1 MEDKTT
7 CAGISYDH
15 TLMGDKHFFGGFL
28 NLAQNNIDTLSK
40 AFKERFN
47 VRYQSKQFAEVC
59 FSDKLPD
66 QDYLDRTLFLKT
78 HLPFIKYIGGKEA
91 DNRGTFRKNI
101 TLFFES
107 IEQLRNFYTHYYHKP
122 IIFPEEL
129 YENLDRIFVEVSE
142 EVKDFK
148 AKNDQT
154 RHLLSKNLAEEF
166 EIRFAQN
173 LERQKKLKAQ
183 GKKAN
188 IHDKQAIKNDV
199 FNNAFYHLIYKK
211 GEDFF
216 ATEAYKSKYNLEK
229 TAENGIGLSQ
239 SGLIFLL
246 SMFLNKKDTEALKS
260 RVKGFKAKIIRD
272 GEENI
277 SGLKFMAT
285 HWVFSY
291 LSFKNVKHK
300 LSTDFHKETLLVQ
313 IVDELS
319 KVPDEVYK
327 TFNKQTQEEF
337 IEDINEYMKVGN
349 KDLSLE
355 ESTVIHPVIR
365 KRYENKFN
373 YFALRFLD
381 EFADFP
387 TLKFQVHIGNY
398 IHDRRIKNIEG
409 TAFQTERSVKER
421 IKVFGKLS
429 QMSNLK
435 AEYVSGLM
443 DEPVDTGW
451 EIFPNPS
458 YNIIENNIPIYI
470 EMGYHFNDE
479 VLQSKMTRKKQK
491 PEELKDRNTAKASKE
506 SMIETLQNE
515 KGLMDVITASPIAQL
530 SLNELPA
537 ILYEL
542 LVKKTPAKTIERKL
556 VGKLNQRLK
565 EIKNYNPE
573 NPLPASQISKRLR
586 LNGEEGSIN
595 TKKIITLL
603 QKELNYT
610 QEKIDLLAKNRKEYG
625 KKVDG
630 KIQRKYVFG
639 LKEIGSLATDL
650 AMDIKRFMPANVRK
664 EWKGYQHSQ
673 LQQSLAFYDKRPEE
687 AFNILQEVWDLKRE
701 KALWDTWILNAF
713 QTSGNFERFF
723 ELYHEGRKK
732 YIQQQLENI
741 DQYIHN
747 KKLLQKFISQQF
759 PTNFLE
765 RHLYTLESL
774 EIEKLKILSKPFILP
789 RGTFDAKPTFI
800 MGKKVTENPELFADW
815 YTYSY
820 QQQHEFQKF
829 YLWPRDYKD
838 LLQNEQKRDPDFT
851 ENKKDLSE
859 LKQLE
864 LLKLKQDI
872 LIKKIKTQD
881 LYLKLIVDALF
892 IKVFGKEAD
901 ISLNDLYLTQQ
912 ERLEKEKLALKQNQR
927 VEGDDSPNIIK
938 DNFIWSKTVPY
949 IYKKI
954 YDPQVKLKDF
964 GKFKHFLL
972 DDKVEKIISYDLQE
986 IWNKNELEAQINTGQ
1001 NSYEVI
1007 RREELLKEIQLLEK
1021 LILDTFSDT
1030 LDKHPKEF
1038 ENDKGNPNFK
1048 KYMANGVI
1056 RKVNSTAA
1064 KEEAD
1069 WLEHENNFDN
1079 LSLEILNSKSEIT
1092 QLTFLIVLIRNKF
1105 GHNQLPAKQFY
1116 EIIQRKYSITGETIS
1131 RLYFNFVKYAAS
1143 RIKGL
1148 IYKEMNAEKV

>member
-7 CAGISYDH
+7 GAGISYDH
-15 TLMGDKHFFGGFL
+15 TLMEDKHFFGGFL
-28 NLAQNNIDTLSK
+28 NLAQNNIDALLK

-66 QDYLDRTLFLKT
+66 QDYLDRTLFLET

-91 DNRGTFRKNI
+91 NNRGTFRKNI

-122 IIFPEEL
+122 ILFPEEL
-129 YENLDRIFVEVSE
+129 YENLDRIFVEVSK
-142 EVKDFK
+142 EVKTHK
-148 AKNDQT
+148 VKNDQT
-154 RHLLSKNLAEEF
+154 RHLLTKNLANELD
-166 EIRFAQN
+166 IRY
-173 LERQKKLKAQ
+173 KKNVEKLKELKAQ
-183 GKKAN
+183 GKKVN
-188 IHDKQAIKNDV
+188 IHDKEAINNSV
-199 FNNAFYHLIYKK
+199 LNNAFNHLIYKK
-211 GEDFF
+211 EENVF
-216 ATEAYKSKYNLEK
+216 ATEAYKSKYNLENPSK
-229 TAENGIGLSQ
+229 NGISLSQ
-239 SGLIFLL
+239 SGLLFLL
-246 SMFLNKKDTEALKS
+246 SMFLNKKDIEALKS

-285 HWVFSY
+285 HWVFSS

-300 LSTDFHKETLLVQ
+300 LSTDFHRETLLIQ

-327 TFNKQTQEEF
+327 TFDKQTQEEF

-365 KRYENKFN
+365 KRYDNKFN

-381 EFADFP
+381 EFAGFP
-387 TLKFQVHIGNY
+387 TLRFQVHIGNY
-398 IHDRRIKNIEG
+398 IHDRRIKNIDG

-435 AEYVSGLM
+435 AEYVSRLM

-470 EMGYHFNDE
+470 EMGDHFNDE
-479 VLQSKMTRKKQK
+479 VLQSKMARKKQK
-491 PEELKDRNTAKASKE
+491 PEELKDRNSAKASKE
-506 SMIETLQNE
+506 SMIRTLQND
-515 KGLMDVITASPIAQL
+515 KGSMDVITASPTAQL

-542 LVKKTPAKTIERKL
+542 LVKKTPAKTIEKKL

-573 NPLPASQISKRLR
+573 KPLPASQISKRLR
-586 LNGEEGSIN
+586 LNLEEGSIN
-595 TKKIITLL
+595 TKKIIALL

-610 QEKIDLLAKNRKEYG
+610 QEKLDLLAKNRKEYG

-630 KIQRKYVFG
+630 KILRKYVFG
-639 LKEIGSLATDL
+639 LKEIGNLATDL

-687 AFNILQEVWDLKRE
+687 AFNILQEVWDINRE
-701 KALWDTWILNAF
+701 KSLWDTWILNAF

-732 YIQQQLENI
+732 YVQQQLENI
-741 DQYIHN
+741 DRYTDN
-747 KKLLQKFISQQF
+747 KKFLQKFINQQF

-765 RHLYTLESL
+765 KRLYALESL

-789 RGTFDAKPTFI
+789 RGTFDEKPTFI
-800 MGKKVTENPELFADW
+800 MGEKVRENPELFADW
-815 YTYSY
+815 YTYGY
-820 QQQHEFQKF
+820 QQHEFQKF
-829 YLWPRDYKD
+829 YSWPRDYKD
-838 LLQNEQKRDPDFT
+838 LLQNEQKRDPDFA
-851 ENKKDLSE
+851 ENKKRLSD

-864 LLKLKQDI
+864 LLQLKQDI
-872 LIKKIKTQD
+872 IIKKIKTQD
-881 LYLKLIVDALF
+881 LYLKLIMDALF
-892 IKVFGKEAD
+892 IEVFGQEAD
-901 ISLNDLYLTQQ
+901 ISLNDLYLTQE
-912 ERLEKEKLALKQNQR
+912 ERLEKEKLALKQHQR
-927 VEGDDSPNIIK
+927 VEGDDSPNVIK
-938 DNFIWSKTVPY
+938 DNFIWSKTMPY
-949 IYKKI
+949 KHDKI
-954 YDPQVKLKDF
+954 YEPQVRLKDF

-972 DDKVEKIISYDLQE
+972 DDKVAKILSYDLQE
-986 IWNKNELEAQINTGQ
+986 TWNKNELEIQINTGQ
-1001 NSYEVI
+1001 DSYEVI

-1021 LILDTFSDT
+1021 QILETFSHT

-1038 ENDKGNPNFK
+1038 EDEKGNPNFK
-1048 KYMANGVI
+1048 MYMANGVI
-1056 RKVNSTAA
+1056 RKGSSTTA
-1064 KEEAD
+1064 KDEAD
-1069 WLEHENNFDN
+1069 WLEHEKDFDN
-1079 LSLEILNSKSEIT
+1079 LSLEIFNSKSEIT

-1131 RLYFNFVKYAAS
+1131 RLYLNFVKYAAS
-1143 RIKGL
+1143 RIKEL